1 MKSTRIECDK
11 QYLAALAV
19 VNDMLRG
26 SIIDEGDY
34 SALETKFADKF
45 QPLFRYEKPCLSAT
59 LPITLT
65 DERRG

>member
-1 MKSTRIECDK
+1 MKGTRIECDK

-19 VNDMLRG
+19 ATDMLRG
-26 SIIDEGDY
+26 GIIDEADY
-34 SALETKFADKF
+34 SALETKFAEKF

-59 LPITLT
+59 LPIRQT